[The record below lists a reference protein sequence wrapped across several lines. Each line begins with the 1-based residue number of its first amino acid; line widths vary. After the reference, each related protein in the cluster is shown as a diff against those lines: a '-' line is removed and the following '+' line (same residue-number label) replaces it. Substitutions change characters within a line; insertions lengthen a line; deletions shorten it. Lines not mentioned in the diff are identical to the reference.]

1 MNKNLIIAVILI
13 LVSFVWAG
21 SFIVVDVTTK
31 EMDPI
36 DLGFLRF
43 LVATPL
49 MILIAV
55 LRKKPLLLPKKELP
69 WLVVLGLTGVTLLY
83 LFQFLGIHFTNAP
96 TASVLINTNVI
107 FIAILSGLFLHETLT
122 RKRVAGIVLS
132 FIGVFVIMF
141 SDISKQELTF
151 DNLFFIGGILMLLS
165 ALCWALYSFVG
176 KRLLK
181 TYDEFVI
188 TTYAFGFGTLFY
200 IPFVVLH
207 LGPVLQ
213 KTSLNGWLA
222 VLYLALTCSIFGY
235 LGWYYALRH
244 IDASKAAV
252 FLNFIPLFTILMSF
266 FLGTSLTW
274 FFLLGAAL
282 IIYGVYLTQRT

>member
-96 TASVLINTNVI
+96 TASVLMV
-107 FIAILSGLFLHETLT
+107 
-122 RKRVAGIVLS
+122 K
-132 FIGVFVIMF
+132 
-141 SDISKQELTF
+141 
-151 DNLFFIGGILMLLS
+151 
-165 ALCWALYSFVG
+165 
-176 KRLLK
+176 
-181 TYDEFVI
+181 
-188 TTYAFGFGTLFY
+188 
-200 IPFVVLH
+200 P
-207 LGPVLQ
+207 
-213 KTSLNGWLA
+213 TS
-222 VLYLALTCSIFGY
+222 
-235 LGWYYALRH
+235 
-244 IDASKAAV
+244 
-252 FLNFIPLFTILMSF
+252 
-266 FLGTSLTW
+266 
-274 FFLLGAAL
+274 
-282 IIYGVYLTQRT
+282 